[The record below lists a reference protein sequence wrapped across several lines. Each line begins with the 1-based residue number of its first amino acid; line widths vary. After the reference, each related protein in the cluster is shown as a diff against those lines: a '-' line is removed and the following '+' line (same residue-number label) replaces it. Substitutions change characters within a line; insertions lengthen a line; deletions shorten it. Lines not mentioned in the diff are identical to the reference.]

1 MENKNIGILMIS
13 PLSCVIAICKGQQMN
28 VIKNMSAMLPSQRL
42 NRRSERQRKHYDKK
56 LLEYMK
62 ECSVMA
68 SRLFLIHD
76 LDKIILCGPVD
87 TKNMIYNNKFLHDGL
102 HDIETEIVDTSFDSM
117 EGLRHLIIKQHLTY
131 TIVDFHGIHISTR
144 TYVKFMKKYN
154 LDHEGKTDNEMAIE
168 IHKHEIAHE
177 KDIVV
182 GLYID
187 GIMD

>member
-28 VIKNMSAMLPSQRL
+28 VIEIITARLPMRTL
-42 NRRSERQRKHYDKK
+42 RRRSERERKYYDKK
-56 LLEYMK
+56 LLEYTK
-62 ECSVMA
+62 ECSVKA

>member
-56 LLEYMK
+56 LLAYMK

-76 LDKIILCGPVD
+76 LDKIILCGPAD
-87 TKNMIYNNKFLHDGL
+87 TKNVIHENRFLHDGL
-102 HDIETEIVDTSFDSM
+102 HDIETEIVDTCYDRM
-117 EGLRHLIIKQHLTY
+117 AGLRHLVDKLHMAHD
-131 TIVDFHGIHISTR
+131 IVEFHGIHITTE
-144 TYVKFMKKYN
+144 TYTTFMKKYN
-154 LDHEGKTDNEMAIE
+154 LDHEGKIDNEMAIE
-168 IHKHEIAHE
+168 IHKYEIAHE
-177 KDIVV
+177 KDLVV